1 MQALNQ
7 GRQFTTDPVGSKRV
21 AALVEKDDVGSTLPM
36 YLGQSDYTFTEED
49 VGRLIETTEN
59 MSPGFF
65 SWKFGSIFDDLR
77 EKYPDPFPY
86 IGAPSASE

>member
-1 MQALNQ
+1 MQPLNQ
-7 GRQFTTDPVGSKRV
+7 GRQYTTDAPQVRRV
-21 AALVEKDDVGSTLPM
+21 AALIEKDDVGSTLPM
-36 YLGQSDYTFTEED
+36 YLGQSDYTFTEQD

-59 MSPGFF
+59 VSPGFF

-86 IGAPSASE
+86 LGAPSASE

>member
-7 GRQFTTDPVGSKRV
+7 GRQFTTDPPGAKRV
-21 AALVEKDDVGSTLPM
+21 AALIEKDDVGSTLPM
-36 YLGQSDYTFTEED
+36 YLGQQDYTFTEED
-49 VGRLIETTEN
+49 VGRLIETVEN

-65 SWKFGSIFDDLR
+65 SWHFGSIFNDLR

-86 IGAPSASE
+86 LGAPSASE

>member
-7 GRQFTTDPVGSKRV
+7 GRQFTTDPPEVRRV
-21 AALVEKDDVGSTLPM
+21 AALIEKDDVGSSLPM
-36 YLGQSDYTFTEED
+36 YLGQQDYTFTEED

-59 MSPGFF
+59 YSPGFF